1 MPVAV
6 EMDIATVAFVKLD
19 ETSYELMSRTDILC
33 PIHWEDHLYL
43 GVSIGQAESFSEDA
57 TEPPEV
63 RDVLAKI
70 LAEATRRG
78 FDGYLFVSE

>member
-19 ETSYELMSRTDILC
+19 ETSYELMSRTDIFC
-33 PIHWEDHLYL
+33 PIDWETQFYL
-43 GVSIGQAESFSEDA
+43 GVSVSDAESFSEDA

-63 RDVLAKI
+63 RDLLAKL